1 MEEVKYEEMYPKAPL
16 QSYANRDDAV
26 PRVEEVVFHNNGDGR
41 LDVPGLRANG
51 FSGELNVDPT
61 HSSLV
66 KASVREPS
74 KVAPLRKT
82 GKKSAKTISTKAEA
96 DWLKRCFPAVIE
108 GEAGRWDVRPDCAG
122 FGVYFRVDKRQNDG
136 EPINLKFP
144 RISREMFLTLKG
156 MSENERTNKIS
167 NYVGS
172 HLGDAVIKGNDR
184 ARVVAGKLRIA
195 S

>member
-96 DWLKRCFPAVIE
+96 DWLKRCFPVIIE
-108 GEAGRWDVRPDCAG
+108 SEPGRWDVRPDCAG

-136 EPINLKFP
+136 RPINLKFP

-156 MSENERTNKIS
+156 MSDAERKTTIEK
-167 NYVGS
+167 YVRG
-172 HLGDAVIKGNDR
+172 HLGEAVRRGDDR
-184 ARVVAGKLRIA
+184 ARTVAGKLRL
-195 S
+195 SS